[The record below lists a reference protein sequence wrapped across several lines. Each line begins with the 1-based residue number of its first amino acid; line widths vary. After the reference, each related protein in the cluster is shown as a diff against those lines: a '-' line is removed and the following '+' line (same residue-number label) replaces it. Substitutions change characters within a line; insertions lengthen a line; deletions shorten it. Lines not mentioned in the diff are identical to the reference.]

1 MDKEIRKTNW
11 ARFCKKFNGDNQYR
25 YTRLSLKRRGENT
38 NTMEMTPFMGIALS
52 KSGRQISS
60 IRFFAGRWDPDK
72 IMEPIITLDNPS
84 EVWLTQDENGS
95 DCGLRIRT
103 QDGAEAKLELFG
115 QRETALAR
123 NLVEK
128 VAYAMYENRGYTPGN
143 DWNDWFE
150 AENRVKEAEA
160 QLTQ

>member
-11 ARFCKKFNGDNQYR
+11 MRFCKQFNSDNQYR
-25 YTRLSLKRRGENT
+25 YTRLSMKRRGENT
-38 NTMEMTPFMGIALS
+38 TTMEMTPFMGIAMS
-52 KSGRQISS
+52 KAGRQITG

-72 IMEPIITLDNPS
+72 IMEPIVTLDNPA
-84 EVWLTQDENGS
+84 EMKLTQDEQGS
-95 DCGLRIRT
+95 DCRLQIRT
-103 QDGAEAKLELFG
+103 QDGTEVRLELFG
-115 QRETALAR
+115 QRETAMER

-150 AENRVKEAEA
+150 AENRVKEAET